1 VQLDNSSKVF
11 SKVTWFDQIDSTN
24 LELQRQL
31 SSGAGDFSA
40 VLAGSQTHGQG
51 RLGRAWQS
59 PPEASLSLSIAITRP
74 GANPGWLTLIAAL
87 AVTKMLEVNG
97 IGAGIKWPND
107 VLVSGKKICGI
118 LATLKDQT
126 VIIGI
131 GVNLAP
137 QDPELNAISMQE
149 LGVIQNPDSAAAQI
163 GTQLKNLLDRFHV
176 NPAEVRAEYVNSSVT
191 LGREVRAELPGGAE
205 VLGKASE
212 IAESGELVI
221 LTPEPVRLSAGDVW
235 HLRS

>member
-1 VQLDNSSKVF
+1 MQLDNSSKVF
-11 SKVTWFDQIDSTN
+11 SKVSWFDQIDSTN
-24 LELQRQL
+24 LELERQL
-31 SSGAGDFSA
+31 ANGAGDFTA
-40 VLAGSQTHGQG
+40 VLAGSQTQGQG
-51 RLGRAWQS
+51 RLGRSWQS
-59 PPEASLSLSIAITRP
+59 PSEASLSLSIATTRL

-87 AVTKMLEVNG
+87 AVTKMLEATG

-126 VIIGI
+126 AIIGI

-149 LGVIQNPDSAAAQI
+149 LGVDQNPDNAAAQI
-163 GTQLKNLLDRFHV
+163 GTQLKNLMERFQV

-191 LGREVRAELPGGAE
+191 LGQQVRAELPGGAQ

-221 LTPEPVRLSAGDVW
+221 LTPEPVKLSAGDVW
-235 HLRS
+235 HLRN